1 MATIDQI
8 PRFFNLAGLW
18 DFSSG
23 IIFRQFFHFFSMNY
37 NQKNFVHILKI
48 TLKYMTFGHYL

>member
-37 NQKNFVHILKI
+37 NQKNFVHILKT
-48 TLKYMTFGHYL
+48 TLK